1 MNEHIVEEEVSIQGS
16 IVFEETNILKKI
28 RSNAKKIPR
37 LSIEQYYIKQVNSKA
52 NSNHLRFSTDPSNRK
67 NYHKI
72 VKVNPARIHTV
83 TDVAQRKLKQGPATS
98 RPYPIHP
105 LSINLRNF
113 WNCVDDLVSFHHW
126 PVQVVPSWL
135 DLDEE
140 FEELL

>member
-1 MNEHIVEEEVSIQGS
+1 MMNEDIVEEEESVQGS
-16 IVFEETNILKKI
+16 TVFEETNILKKI
-28 RSNAKKIPR
+28 RSSAKKIR
-37 LSIEQYYIKQVNSKA
+37 LSIEQRYIKQVNSKA

-113 WNCVDDLVSFHHW
+113 
-126 PVQVVPSWL
+126 
-135 DLDEE
+135 
-140 FEELL
+140 